1 MKIISVVNQKGGVGK
16 TTTTITVARGLAIA
30 GKKVALIDFDPQGN
44 STRGFGIDKN
54 ECEFTIY
61 ELLKKQ
67 VLKREYENLEFEK
80 VIIPVNNVD
89 LLPANIRMSK
99 IERELGSYPGK
110 DNFLKKV
117 IAKHM
122 GIYDYILIDC
132 PPSLGMLTDNAL
144 TASDEVLIPVAA
156 DIYAIE
162 GIIDLLDEIE
172 LIKDDTN
179 PNIDICGVV
188 ITITDART
196 QLHKETVEVLDKYF
210 PGKLFK
216 TYIRRSEDVK
226 KAAKDGLTI
235 LDYNKSSTAAED
247 YFDLVKE
254 IIERG
259 DN

>member
-1 MKIISVVNQKGGVGK
+1 MKVISIVNQKGGVGK
-16 TTTTITVARGLAIA
+16 TTTTITVARGLAMA

-54 ECEFTIY
+54 SCDFTIY

-67 VLKREYENLEFEK
+67 VLKREYESLEFENV
-80 VIIPVNNVD
+80 VISVSGVD

-117 IAKHM
+117 INKYM
-122 GIYDYILIDC
+122 SGYDYVLIDC
-132 PPSLGMLTDNAL
+132 PPALGMLTDNAL
-144 TASDEVLIPVAA
+144 TASNEVLIPVAA

-179 PNIDICGVV
+179 PILDICGVV

-196 QLHKETVEVLDKYF
+196 QLHKETVEVLEKYF
-210 PGKLFK
+210 PGKLFN
-216 TYIRRSEDVK
+216 TFIRRSEDVK
-226 KAAKDGLTI
+226 KAARDGLII

-247 YFDLVKE
+247 YFALVDE
-254 IIERG
+254 IIKRG
-259 DN
+259 EI

>member
-67 VLKREYENLEFEK
+67 VLKREYEHLEFEK
-80 VIIPVNNVD
+80 VIIPVNDVD

-122 GIYDYILIDC
+122 ATYDYILIDC

-156 DIYAIE
+156 AI
-162 GIIDLLDEIE
+162 
-172 LIKDDTN
+172 
-179 PNIDICGVV
+179 
-188 ITITDART
+188 
-196 QLHKETVEVLDKYF
+196 
-210 PGKLFK
+210 
-216 TYIRRSEDVK
+216 S
-226 KAAKDGLTI
+226 
-235 LDYNKSSTAAED
+235 
-247 YFDLVKE
+247 
-254 IIERG
+254 
-259 DN
+259 